1 MTRESWIT
9 IQNGNIVK
17 HSDNDGWAFVRRG
30 PEEETKIL
38 ISGKEAKEKGVYRN
52 LIKKFEESNSEE
64 LNEVE

>member
-17 HSDNDGWAFVRRG
+17 HSENDGWAFVRRG

-38 ISGKEAKEKGVYRN
+38 ISV
-52 LIKKFEESNSEE
+52 
-64 LNEVE
+64 

>member
-17 HSDNDGWAFVRRG
+17 HSENDGWSFVRRG
-30 PEEETKIL
+30 PEESTKI
-38 ISGKEAKEKGVYRN
+38 IMSVKEARKRKQYDY
-52 LIKKFEESNSEE
+52 LIKKFEEFNSEE